1 MAPER
6 LMPPPRFLLI
16 LLIST
21 LPADGG
27 FPDKIIIG
35 AIVPKGS
42 EEEMSAFKYGLD
54 SFNGEKNT
62 GMSIRRFFVPDTYPG
77 ARGWPPFRLQDKTT
91 FVDTADSFQLV
102 KAVCSSFGRGGDGVY
117 AIFGMNDVSC
127 MNTMQS
133 YCTSLRVPYV
143 TTSYPALPNTTGF
156 VLSIRPNIV
165 PAVYDVIRKRYK
177 WRMFTYLYDDA
188 EGLASLQQMLNYA
201 RAEKVKVKVR
211 KLGGPNNTV
220 ATLTDMNNSTG
231 ERNIIIDL
239 DRPSTEAVLKMITF
253 QQMLTSPWHYV
264 IMNPDF
270 SIMNRDILSY
280 GQANITSF
288 QLVDP
293 SNGTVRDVL
302 ASWQGLDPNTYPG
315 AGKEMMGYK
324 ASLVFDAVRVISN
337 AFWKMQ
343 YSGEDLSLKNSPTC
357 DNFRPSNYGAQI
369 RKYLSQVN
377 IQSGLTGNIQFDG
390 FGRRINYSIQVM
402 ELRRP
407 GGYLT
412 KVAEWRKITLSDI
425 GRPSVKVNRSE
436 GLVRVTS
443 ILEPPFLMKKSLED
457 LEKEKCDPEK
467 DNNCQ
472 YEGYCVDMLNKVAG
486 IVGFNFTIHQ
496 VADKK
501 YGAPDENG
509 TWNGMVGE
517 LISGKADLAV
527 APLTITLLREQVI
540 EFSKPYMSVGIS
552 IMIKKPQKSKPGVFS
567 FLDPLAYEIWMC
579 ILFAYIGVSVVLFLV
594 SRFSPY
600 EWHTADSAG
609 GGSMEEEQTNDFGIW
624 NSLWFSLGAFM
635 QQGCDISPRSV
646 SGRIVGGAW
655 WFFTLIIISSYTANL
670 AAFLTVERMV
680 TPIESA
686 DDLAKQTE
694 IAYGTVRS
702 GSTESFFKAATI
714 PVYMKMWTYMSNANP
729 SPMVD
734 SNSEGIAKV
743 RSSKGKYAFML
754 ESAQNEYVE
763 QRKPCDTMKAG
774 SNLDSKGYGIGM
786 PKNSSRSLR
795 HVIVQ
800 LPNQPR
806 RKGVSGQDITLAVLK
821 LREDGILQALETKW
835 WYDKGECGPAESSS
849 KGETSAL
856 SLSNVAG
863 VFYILVGGLGLA
875 MMAALLEFCYKSKV
889 EAKKT
894 KVKAR
899 MSIKGENGRVPS
911 PTDPFPKSMSSVP
924 ITRPSGM
931 PMVNTMDTMDTLESF
946 ELYKTNSQTQV

>member
-6 LMPPPRFLLI
+6 LMPLPRFLL
-16 LLIST
+16 LLSIST
-21 LPADGG
+21 LPAVGG
-27 FPDKIIIG
+27 FPEKVIIG
-35 AIVPKGS
+35 VIVPKGS
-42 EEEMSAFKYGLD
+42 EEEMSAFRYGLD
-54 SFNGEKNT
+54 SFNGERNT
-62 GMSIRRFFVPDTYPG
+62 GVSIRRFFVPDRSG
-77 ARGWPPFRLQDKTT
+77 RPPFRMQDKST
-91 FVDTADSFQLV
+91 FVDTSDSFQLV
-102 KAVCSSFGRGGDGVY
+102 KAVCSRFGRSGDGVY
-117 AIFGMNDVSC
+117 AIFGMNDFAS
-127 MNTMQS
+127 MSTMQS
-133 YCTSLRVPYV
+133 YCSSLQVPYI
-143 TTSYPALPNTTGF
+143 TTSYPPITNTSTSF

-165 PAVYDVIRKRYK
+165 PAVYEVIRKRYK

-188 EGLASLQQMLNYA
+188 EGLASLQQMIKKA
-201 RAEKVKVKVR
+201 KGKKIKIKAR
-211 KLGGPNNTV
+211 KLGGINNTV
-220 ATLTDMNNSTG
+220 STLNDMNNSTG

-239 DRPSTEAVLKMITF
+239 DRKTTEAVLRMITLL
-253 QQMLTSPWHYV
+253 QMLTSPWHYV

-270 SIMNRDILSY
+270 SIMDREVLSY
-280 GQANITSF
+280 GKANITSF
-288 QLVDP
+288 QLIDP
-293 SNGTVRDVL
+293 TNGTAMDVL
-302 ASWQGLDPNTYPG
+302 ASWKGLDPDTYPG
-315 AGKEMMGYK
+315 AGKDMMGYK
-324 ASLVFDAVRVISN
+324 AALAFDVVRVISN
-337 AFWKMQ
+337 AFWKMKD
-343 YSGEDLSLKNSPTC
+343 SGKDLSLKSSPTC
-357 DNFRPSNYGAQI
+357 DSLRASNYGEQI
-369 RKYLSQVN
+369 RKFISKVN
-377 IQSGLTGNIQFDG
+377 VSGLTGNIQFDD
-390 FGRRINYSIQVM
+390 FGRRVKYAIQVM
-402 ELRRP
+402 ELQRP
-407 GGYLT
+407 KASLT
-412 KVAEWRKITLSDI
+412 KVAEWLHRWPSGLSYKD
-425 GRPSVKVNRSE
+425 RPPVKVNRSE

-443 ILEPPFLMKKSLED
+443 IMESPFLMLKTAED
-457 LEKEKCDPEK
+457 LEKEKCFPDKFPER
-467 DNNCQ
+467 DNNCK
-472 YEGYCVDMLNKVAG
+472 YEGYCVDMLKKVAEL
-486 IVGFNFTIHQ
+486 VGFNFTIRE
-496 VADKK
+496 VADGK
-501 YGAPDENG
+501 YGANENG

-517 LISGKADLAV
+517 LIYGKADLAV
-527 APLTITLLREQVI
+527 APLTINMVREQVI

-600 EWHTADSAG
+600 EWHTVDSAG
-609 GGSMEEEQTNDFGIW
+609 GGSIEEEQTNDFGIW

-680 TPIESA
+680 TPIGSA

-694 IAYGTVRS
+694 IAYGTVTS
-702 GSTESFFKAATI
+702 GSTEGFFKAATI

-729 SPMVD
+729 SPMVS
-734 SNSEGIAKV
+734 SNAEGIAKV
-743 RSSKGKYAFML
+743 RSSKGKYAFLL
-754 ESAQNEYVE
+754 ESAQNEFIE

-786 PKNSSRSLR
+786 PKNSSRR
-795 HVIVQ
+795 
-800 LPNQPR
+800 
-806 RKGVSGQDITLAVLK
+806 QDITLAVLK

-835 WYDKGECGPAESSS
+835 WYDKGECGPSESSS

-894 KVKAR
+894 KTSFSAAMKVKAR

-911 PTDPFPKSMSSVP
+911 PDDPFPKSMSSVP

>member
-6 LMPPPRFLLI
+6 LTPRPRFLLI
-16 LLIST
+16 LLIAT
-21 LPADGG
+21 LPAVGG
-27 FPDKIIIG
+27 FPEKVIIG
-35 AIVPKGS
+35 VIVPKGS
-42 EEEMSAFKYGLD
+42 EEEMSAFRYGLD
-54 SFNGEKNT
+54 CFNGEKTT
-62 GMSIRRFFVPDTYPG
+62 GMNIRRIFVPDQY
-77 ARGWPPFRLQDKTT
+77 RSSRQPFRMQDKST
-91 FVDTADSFQLV
+91 FVDTSDSFQLV
-102 KAVCSSFGRGGDGVY
+102 KGVCSRFGQGGDGVY
-117 AIFGMNDVSC
+117 AIFGMNNFGS
-127 MNTMQS
+127 MSTMQS
-133 YCTSLRVPYV
+133 YCSSLQVPYI
-143 TTSYPALPNTTGF
+143 TTSYPSISNTTSF

-201 RAEKVKVKVR
+201 RAEKIKMKAR
-211 KLGGPNNTV
+211 KLGGVNNTV
-220 ATLTDMNNSTG
+220 STLIDINNSTA

-239 DRPSTEAVLKMITF
+239 DRPSTEAVLNMITLL
-253 QQMLTSPWHYV
+253 QMLTSPWHYV

-270 SIMNRDILSY
+270 SIMDRSVLSY

-288 QLVDP
+288 QLIDQT
-293 SNGTVRDVL
+293 NDTARDVL
-302 ASWQGLDPNTYPG
+302 ASWKDLDPNTYPG
-315 AGKEMMGYK
+315 AGKAMMGYK
-324 ASLVFDAVRVISN
+324 AALAFDAVRVISN
-337 AFWKMQ
+337 AFWKMKE
-343 YSGEDLSLKNSPTC
+343 SGKDISLKSSPTC
-357 DNFRPSNYGAQI
+357 DSLRPSNYGDQI
-369 RKYLSQVN
+369 RKFLSKVN
-377 IQSGLTGNIQFDG
+377 IRSGLTGNIQFDD
-390 FGRRINYSIQVM
+390 FGRRINYAIQVM

-407 GGYLT
+407 RGYLT

-425 GRPSVKVNRSE
+425 DRPPVKENRSE

-443 ILEPPFLMKKSLED
+443 ILEAPFLMVKSAED

-467 DNNCQ
+467 NANNCK
-472 YEGYCVDMLNKVAG
+472 YEGYCVDMLKKVATL
-486 IVGFNFTIHQ
+486 VGFNYTIRE
-496 VADKK
+496 VADGK
-501 YGAPDENG
+501 YGAVDGNG

-517 LISGKADLAV
+517 LISRKADLAV
-527 APLTITLLREQVI
+527 APLTINMAREEVI

-609 GGSMEEEQTNDFGIW
+609 GASIEEEQINDFGIW

-646 SGRIVGGAW
+646 SGRMVGGAW

-694 IAYGTVRS
+694 IAYGTVTS
-702 GSTESFFKAATI
+702 GSTEAFFKSATI

-729 SPMVD
+729 SPMVS
-734 SNSEGIAKV
+734 SNGDGIAKV
-743 RSSKGKYAFML
+743 RSSKGKYAFLL
-754 ESAQNEYVE
+754 ESAQNEYIE

-786 PKNSSRSLR
+786 PKNSSRR
-795 HVIVQ
+795 Q
-800 LPNQPR
+800 A
-806 RKGVSGQDITLAVLK
+806 ITLAVLE
-821 LREDGILQALETKW
+821 LREEGVLQSLETKW
-835 WYDKGECGPAESSS
+835 WYDKGECGPSESSN
-849 KGETSAL
+849 KGETNAL